1 MVFLHGNSRMFLWY
15 HFKISWEKD
24 MQKNTIVGVCQF
36 IYLKLKALN
45 ERLIL
50 MFIFASQKNKKNNQE
65 K

>member
-1 MVFLHGNSRMFLWY
+1 
-15 HFKISWEKD
+15 
-24 MQKNTIVGVCQF
+24 MQKNTMRQMYQF

-50 MFIFASQKNKKNNQE
+50 MFIFASRKKQEKNNQE

>member
-1 MVFLHGNSRMFLWY
+1 
-15 HFKISWEKD
+15 

>member
-1 MVFLHGNSRMFLWY
+1 
-15 HFKISWEKD
+15 
-24 MQKNTIVGVCQF
+24 MQKNTIVGVYQF